1 MSRHLGTDVVAAA
14 GSVLDEER
22 LAEFLG
28 EILRNQPPDN
38 VVDPPADVAT
48 RTRTGRD
55 G

>member
-1 MSRHLGTDVVAAA
+1 MRRHLGTDVVAAA

-22 LAEFLG
+22 LAELLG
-28 EILRNQPPDN
+28 EIL
-38 VVDPPADVAT
+38 PADVAT